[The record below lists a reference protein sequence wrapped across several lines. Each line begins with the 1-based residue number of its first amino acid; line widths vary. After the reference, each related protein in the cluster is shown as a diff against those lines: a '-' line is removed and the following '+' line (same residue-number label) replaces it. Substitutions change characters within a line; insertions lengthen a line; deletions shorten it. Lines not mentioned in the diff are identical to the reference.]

1 MFKLSMYKTARILLL
16 GAFFILFSYQNV
28 HSQAT
33 DEQIDKTLVAVVK
46 YFNTSGNDSIYYQK
60 IDSLENLLNDYIEN
74 NPISER
80 YLVAIGK
87 YAKEIAPKDYSKAI
101 RLLKENIE
109 QCETLNYNHALSLS
123 MHNLG
128 SIYADNKENHKAIEI
143 FIQTVKMFKDL
154 EDWPAY
160 AYCLIDIGNIYY
172 RGEFYDR
179 SIDYYNQALIVFR
192 EHFNEK
198 GYNAGA
204 SVCFQNIGIVNEGK
218 GDYELALEFYK
229 KSLNSRIA
237 SEQINNLSY
246 AYSYIA
252 GVYFKLQLFDSTE
265 CYLLKSVHI
274 DKEINITDKLLA
286 SYRRLGDFKQK
297 QGYNEESL
305 IYYLECYR
313 ISKQAKNN
321 FQLVISEHDLGKV
334 FYSLNKLDSAILFF
348 KSSYQKSIEIEF
360 IEYTESSA
368 EYLVMIYENT
378 GEYESA
384 IPYYQKLLEI
394 KDYKI
399 QNSIVRTAL
408 QFEIKER
415 KEERQLFENENKRHK
430 EISLTMIA
438 IIALIII
445 VLILLLSSKKKI
457 KNQSIQIEKSLC
469 DLQIANTHLNRTY
482 SIIAHDLKG
491 PIGSSIE
498 LINNLNIKDLDSKGR
513 EYYFSAIKN
522 TLNNSY
528 DLMISLL
535 AWSRVQEGKFPYSPS
550 NIDLRQILDNSLNL
564 VSEIANKKTITISN
578 SLNKKCIIY
587 ADINMTTTIV
597 NNLLVNAIKYT
608 NNGGEIKLSTK
619 VNGDYCSFTV
629 EDDGVGMSKQQLND
643 LFKRDKYDI
652 RRGTNDEKGSGL
664 GLKLVYEFV
673 KLNKGNIQVISEEGN
688 GSRFVVDFMS
698 VKE

>member
-1 MFKLSMYKTARILLL
+1 MYKTARLLFL
-16 GAFFILFSYQNV
+16 SAFIYLFSYQNV
-28 HSQAT
+28 QSQAT
-33 DEQIDKTLVAVVK
+33 DEQIDKSLFAVVD
-46 YFNTSGNDSIYYQK
+46 YYNYNGNDSIYYQK
-60 IDSLENLLNDYIEN
+60 IDSLENLLNEYIEH

-109 QCETLNYNHALSLS
+109 QCEVHNYNHALSLS
-123 MHNLG
+123 MHSLG

-143 FIQTVKMFKDL
+143 FIQTVNMFKDL

-160 AYCLIDIGNIYY
+160 AYCLIDIGNIYL
-172 RGEFYDR
+172 RGEFYNR
-179 SIDYYNQALIVFR
+179 SFDYYNQALAVFK

-198 GYNAGA
+198 GYNSGA
-204 SVCFQNIGIVNEGK
+204 AVCYQNIGIVNERIGE
-218 GDYELALEFYK
+218 YELALEFYK

-237 SEQINNLSY
+237 SEQFNNLSY

-252 GVYFKLQLFDSTE
+252 DVYYELQLFDSTE
-265 CYLLKSVHI
+265 YYLFKSVEV
-274 DKEINITDKLLA
+274 DKKINITDKLLD

-297 QGYNEESL
+297 QGYKEESL

-321 FQLVISEHDLGKV
+321 FQLVISKYDLGRV
-334 FYSLNKLDSAILFF
+334 YYSLNKLDSAILYL
-348 KSSYQKSIEIEF
+348 KSSYYKSIEIEF

-368 EYLVMIYENT
+368 EYLIMIYENT

-384 IPYYQKLLEI
+384 IPFYQKLLGI

-430 EISLTMIA
+430 EISITMIA
-438 IIALIII
+438 IIALIIM
-445 VLILLLSSKKKI
+445 VLILLLVSRRKI

-498 LINNLNIKDLDSKGR
+498 LINNLNIKEIDSKER

-522 TLNNSY
+522 TLSNSY
-528 DLMISLL
+528 DLMINLL
-535 AWSRVQEGKFPYSPS
+535 AWSRVQEGKFPYTPS
-550 NIDLRQILDNSLNL
+550 NIDLYQILDSSLNL
-564 VSEIANKKTITISN
+564 VSEIAKKKSITISN
-578 SLNKKCIIY
+578 SLTDKCIIY

-597 NNLLVNAIKYT
+597 NNLLINAIKYT
-608 NNGGEIKLSTK
+608 HNGGEIKLDTK
-619 VNGDYCSFTV
+619 INNDYCSFTV
-629 EDDGVGMSKQQLND
+629 EDDGVGMSKEQLND

-664 GLKLVYEFV
+664 GLKLVYEFI
-673 KLNKGNIQVISEEGN
+673 KLNKGNIQVISKEGN
-688 GSRFVVDFMS
+688 GSRFVVDFLH
-698 VKE
+698 VEE